1 MTKQFQIRILLKTF
15 NVKFIGNS
23 IYDVCHKILD
33 SIQITV
39 TIQLVMKQNNNNK
52 NKHNYINI

>member
-15 NVKFIGNS
+15 NVKCMGNS

-52 NKHNYINI
+52 IKYNYINI